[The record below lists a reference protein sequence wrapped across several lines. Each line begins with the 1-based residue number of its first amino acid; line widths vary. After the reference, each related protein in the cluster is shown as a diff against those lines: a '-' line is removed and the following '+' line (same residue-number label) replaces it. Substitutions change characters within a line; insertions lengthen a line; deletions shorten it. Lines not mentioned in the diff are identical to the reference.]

1 MEVCEDIEGA
11 LKRLKFVGWR
21 PAWAFPARVEG
32 TKMWWGCI
40 VGNCGYEEGHC
51 AKRRRQVEVEAGGV
65 SRKQC
70 LKDLMSSVE
79 EFVAAVAL
87 PLEHS
92 LMQTR
97 ALHMCWGAKDCF
109 ELFIL
114 LSRLP
119 TSWDYRFAVTPC
131 V

>member
-1 MEVCEDIEGA
+1 
-11 LKRLKFVGWR
+11 
-21 PAWAFPARVEG
+21 
-32 TKMWWGCI
+32 MWVI
-40 VGNCGYEEGHC
+40 VGMKKVYC
-51 AKRRRQVEVEAGGV
+51 AKRRRQVEVEAVGV

-79 EFVAAVAL
+79 EFVAAVAPL